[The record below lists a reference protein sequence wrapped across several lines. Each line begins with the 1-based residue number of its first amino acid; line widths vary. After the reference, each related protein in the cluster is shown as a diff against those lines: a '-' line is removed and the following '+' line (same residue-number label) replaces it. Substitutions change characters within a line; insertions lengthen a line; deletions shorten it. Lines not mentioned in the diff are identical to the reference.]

1 MIDDKNKK
9 MLSQIQTNH
18 AVEKSHIVPEN
29 VKILN
34 VW

>member
-1 MIDDKNKK
+1 MIDNKNKK
-9 MLSQIQTNH
+9 MLSQIQINQ
-18 AVEKSHIVPEN
+18 AVEKSHLVPEN